1 MSRFSQD
8 PVPAVAEGSAA
19 YYALLFTPT
28 EKRAAVTALFALHR
42 ELDEI
47 TIRRGEPAVA
57 QVKLQWWDDEIR
69 RLAAGEPRHPITRA
83 MVDQTSVSG
92 SRELLLEMVACTS
105 ALGGALQEDALDRA
119 MELECRRSAALI
131 GAMARLLAD
140 EDAADDD
147 ILVPARSIGAGAC
160 LSALLRQESGLAASR
175 AQLAAEARDGLDQG
189 LLGIPA
195 HCRPRLGPIMVYGQV
210 HRLRLSRLDQADAR
224 PSRLSNAIATLTEVV
239 TAWRTARRAARAA
252 APPPVRGSEHES

>member
-1 MSRFSQD
+1 MSRFSQE
-8 PVPAVAEGSAA
+8 PVPGVPEGSAA
-19 YYALLFTPT
+19 YYALLFTPS
-28 EKRAAVTALFALHR
+28 EKRAAVTALFALHQ

-69 RLAAGEPRHPITRA
+69 RLAAGEPRHPITQA
-83 MVDQTSVSG
+83 MADQTSVSG

-119 MELECRRSAALI
+119 IELECRRSAALI

-140 EDAADDD
+140 EDGDDD
-147 ILVPARSIGAGAC
+147 ILVPARSIGAGAR
-160 LSALLRQESGLAASR
+160 LSALLRQEPGLAASR

-195 HCRPRLGPIMVYGQV
+195 HCRARLGPILVYGQV
-210 HRLRLSRLDQADAR
+210 HRLRLNRLDQTDAR
-224 PSRLSNAIATLTEVV
+224 PSRLANAIATLTEVV
-239 TAWRTARRAARAA
+239 IAWRTARRAARAT
-252 APPPVRGSEHES
+252 APPPVRGLEHES